1 MEAAASGKCPVAT
14 TLQMAG
20 SVSGR
25 GCSVEPWQL
34 VAIVT
39 DAPIPALCALVN
51 HPYTQLGGGGGG
63 GVPAVH
69 CSTALALFI

>member
-51 HPYTQLGGGGGG
+51 HASIHIHNSAAAAAAFPR
-63 GVPAVH
+63 
-69 CSTALALFI
+69 CTAALL

>member
-25 GCSVEPWQL
+25 GCSVEPWQP

-39 DAPIPALCALVN
+39 DALVN
-51 HPYTQLGGGGGG
+51 HASIHIHNSAEAAAAAFPR
-63 GVPAVH
+63 
-69 CSTALALFI
+69 CTAALL